1 MKLVKIQ
8 KTVMCIT
15 SSKTNISIVFV
26 FKFVLIVIALLLFN
40 SVIIYGD
47 RLPVAI
53 SDSWFLFLKGIYL
66 STDFRRTGAIISE
79 SANCASTTTES
90 YAFRT
95 GLRIVYSESL
105 FSTQN
110 CLYDFVGE
118 KLTAPAKLARFIM
131 LLIF

>member
-79 SANCASTTTES
+79 SANSAS
-90 YAFRT
+90 
-95 GLRIVYSESL
+95 IINW
-105 FSTQN
+105 TQN
-110 CLYDFVGE
+110 CLFRV
-118 KLTAPAKLARFIM
+118 I
-131 LLIF
+131 I

>member
-1 MKLVKIQ
+1 M
-8 KTVMCIT
+8 
-15 SSKTNISIVFV
+15 
-26 FKFVLIVIALLLFN
+26 
-40 SVIIYGD
+40 
-47 RLPVAI
+47 
-53 SDSWFLFLKGIYL
+53 KGIYL
-66 STDFRRTGAIISE
+66 STDFQRTGAIISE